1 MANHANQVTIVVRPF
16 RADDLRQLTSVSEW
30 PCVSIHMKTHRRFPE
45 SRQDPI
51 HLKTLLAQAE
61 AQVEARL
68 GKREGN
74 GLLDPLHRLLEDG
87 DLWESS
93 LDGLAAFVS
102 PSFAAVYRI
111 PMPVADAVV
120 VSDTFHTK
128 PLFQFLRANTR
139 YYTLAI
145 SQNSVSLYQ
154 GSSYGA
160 GPVNLRAL
168 PSDLTEALGV
178 SEPDEDQ
185 RGLAAHGG
193 GQAGRVIHGR
203 GPGQED
209 RKDTLLK
216 FFRAIDKGLHD
227 YLRDERTPLLLAAV
241 KYYHPI
247 YREANT
253 YPNLLEQGLEGNFE
267 RVNGDAIHAGAWPI
281 VSRDLD
287 RRVAEWVDRYRSL
300 TSKGLAVDGIVP
312 VAAATVQGRVRC
324 ILASQ
329 NASAWGRFDRA
340 TGLVQLH
347 DGPTGRDDADLLDD
361 ICEEAWKRG
370 AEVYVLPR
378 PSLPT
383 PNPIA
388 AVLRF

>member
-1 MANHANQVTIVVRPF
+1 
-16 RADDLRQLTSVSEW
+16 
-30 PCVSIHMKTHRRFPE
+30 MKTHRRFPE

-51 HLKTLLAQAE
+51 HLKTLIAQAE

-102 PSFAAVYRI
+102 PSFAAAYRI

-139 YYTLAI
+139 YYALAI

-160 GPVNLRAL
+160 GSVNLRAL
-168 PSDLTEALGV
+168 PTGLTEALGV
-178 SEPDEDQ
+178 SGLDEDQ
-185 RGLAAHGG
+185 RG
-193 GQAGRVIHGR
+193 
-203 GPGQED
+203 QEE

-253 YPNLLEQGLEGNFE
+253 YPNLLEQGLDGNFD

-300 TSKGLAVDGIVP
+300 TAKGLAIDGIVP
-312 VAAATVQGRVRC
+312 VAEATVQGRVRC

-329 NASAWGRFDRA
+329 DASVWGRFDRA
-340 TGLVQLH
+340 TGSVQLH
-347 DGPTGRDDADLLDD
+347 DGPTGRDDADLVDD